1 MNMKTEPGEDKIRQY
16 EAVVELANREKE
28 GLLDESSINTIKE
41 LIQDIHSRDDPIYH
55 VNCLQL
61 VADLACSNRGLA
73 LLEKENV
80 PQKLIDILNLADPI
94 VVPHAL
100 KFFYRVHPTDLET
113 KYPKV
118 LDKICDFCQSDDRQ
132 LVDYAVDLIAA
143 IGRGGFRAR
152 QVLIRHPEFKK
163 KCLSRLGSTIS
174 CADSFLKGRTLK
186 CIEDLLELHE
196 DDPIEEASALSE
208 ELYHS
213 IITGEQRMT
222 EQLFSL
228 CKVPFM
234 EVRINAMLVVA
245 AIAIQEWGQKELA
258 AQPEFLKWML
268 NRSTEICKE
277 GKEAKFEILKTI
289 VKSKTASR
297 YFKGEDF
304 LKLRADFKNGP
315 FHVGVAEEMLL
326 DEQQAT

>member
-1 MNMKTEPGEDKIRQY
+1 MKTEPGEDKIRQY
-16 EAVVELANREKE
+16 EAVVEAANREKE
-28 GLLDESSINTIKE
+28 SYLDENSINTIKE
-41 LIQDIHSRDDPIYH
+41 LIQDINGTDDPIYQ

-61 VADLACSNRGLA
+61 IADLACSNRGLA
-73 LLEKENV
+73 FLEKENV
-80 PQKLIDILNLADPI
+80 PEKLIDILNQADPI
-94 VVPHAL
+94 IVPHAL
-100 KFFYRVHPTDLET
+100 KFFYRVHPTDLEN

-152 QVLIRHPEFKK
+152 QVLIRHPEFKR
-163 KCLSRLGSTIS
+163 KCLSRLGSTIACS
-174 CADSFLKGRTLK
+174 DTFLKGRTLK

-196 DDPIEEASALSE
+196 DDPKEESSSLSE
-208 ELYHS
+208 EIYHS
-213 IITGEQRMT
+213 IIEGEQKMT
-222 EQLFSL
+222 GQLFAL

-258 AQPEFLKWML
+258 AHPEFLKWIL
-268 NRSTEICKE
+268 NRSTEVCKE

-289 VKSKTASR
+289 VKSRTASR
-297 YFKGEDF
+297 YFKGEDY
-304 LKLRADFKNGP
+304 LKMRADFKNGP

-326 DEQQAT
+326 DDQQAT